1 MAMAI
6 GSPSAGLY
14 GTIDRHHPQQA
25 MVMGSCSK
33 MQMQLCRVK
42 FGYASSACG
51 WSSSRNGLHGHL
63 ETANSLQLPAQWKG
77 KEKLRRTS
85 LIVHARFPNSAAPG
99 VVKNNKFKINLD
111 EYMVTLDK
119 PIGIRFAQTLSG
131 KVFVEA
137 LAKQVGFPSGY
148 GFTRM
153 F

>member
-1 MAMAI
+1 
-6 GSPSAGLY
+6 
-14 GTIDRHHPQQA
+14 
-25 MVMGSCSK
+25 
-33 MQMQLCRVK
+33 MQMQLGRVK
-42 FGYASSACG
+42 FGCSSACG
-51 WSSSRNGLHGHL
+51 LSSSRNGLYGHL
-63 ETANSLQLPAQWKG
+63 ETANSLQLPSQWKG

-137 LAKQVGFPSGY
+137 LAKQVGFPCGY
-148 GFTRM
+148 VLLACS
-153 F
+153 